1 MKYDGLRKAIKW
13 LEKLKHN
20 WIQFIKCYTIEK
32 HRMYRGWT
40 IGCTFAVVY
49 LCLISFVISLLFL
62 LIFKTDSDYA
72 KGYGILAVLIII
84 ALVFV
89 GLLIVVIIEAILK
102 LILKIIEKKN
112 IK

>member
-13 LEKLKHN
+13 LERLKRD
-20 WIQFIKCYTIEK
+20 WIRFIKYYTIEK

-49 LCLISFVISLLFL
+49 LCLISFVISLLIL

-84 ALVFV
+84 AFVFV

-102 LILKIIEKKN
+102 LILKLLERKKV
-112 IK
+112 K